1 MRKVLLY
8 LFIGTFC
15 FTPAFGADG
24 PARSG
29 ISNENNRVLRSS
41 VPVRN
46 LNGAGVSRAGSNVVS
61 RTASNDKVRTTAS
74 RSAATTTRDVERTGV
89 TRSVKPIQ
97 KQSAIVG
104 RSTVKPNVTA
114 RAAKT
119 PTVSAESIAK
129 AKEVLEQTAQL
140 NKSCQEQYN
149 ECMDQFCAVV
159 DTNQKRCSCSAN
171 LSNYSKVEESVTNAN
186 AELNEVA
193 QRIRYVGLS
202 ADEISAIMSATE
214 AENALDGQK
223 DTSETRSMLDDIEQ
237 LIKDPTSATTVSST
251 NTGFGLD
258 LDIDFSDSGADMFSL
273 DFLSGSNSESSISNK
288 RGTDLY
294 NVAKKRCATV
304 LNECKNAGA
313 TSQQITGNYDLA
325 IDKDCIAYEQ
335 GLNKMNETLVSNVRS
350 ANLLLQKARL
360 AVLQNKTQ
368 YDAKGCIGALETCMT
383 DEMVCGEDYFK
394 CIDPTK
400 KYIDENGNVVLGQD
414 ITKITE
420 TMSDYDVSL
429 INSGW
434 LENKQN
440 DSTKSWSVADY
451 LLTKIGTGP
460 TIREGGLCR
469 AVLDKCQQ
477 YSYKNDKYE
486 PYNDIVV
493 NYIQRAMTNIRAA
506 QSQIISD
513 YASSCMLDVASC
525 YNQQV
530 SQVNAWSSVAS
541 AQSVRAVMSGACRN
555 VALTCAYAVFAE
567 DKTSCPKNNDGIK
580 NTENCLNNISEMFY
594 QSLLCPDHSTFV
606 GTTGDCTSLGLGCLN
621 TQCKCEPGY
630 FVSGSSCT
638 ACPANSTYQKDG
650 CSTGECANTQCK
662 CNDNYT
668 ASNGACV
675 AKTSS
680 GS

>member
-8 LFIGTFC
+8 IFIGTFYLS
-15 FTPAFGADG
+15 PALGVDG
-24 PARSG
+24 GARSG

-46 LNGAGVSRAGSNVVS
+46 LNGAGVSRAGSSVVM
-61 RTASNDKVRTTAS
+61 RTATNDKARTTTS
-74 RSAATTTRDVERTGV
+74 RSATTSTRDIGRTNV
-89 TRSVKPIQ
+89 TRSATPIQ
-97 KQSAIVG
+97 KQFGVMT
-104 RSTVKPNVTA
+104 RSSINKQNVAA
-114 RAAKT
+114 RAAKI
-119 PTVSAESIAK
+119 PTISAESIAQ

-171 LSNYSKVEESVTNAN
+171 LSNYSKVEEAVTSAN
-186 AELNEVA
+186 AQLNEIA

-214 AENALDGQK
+214 AEDALDGQK
-223 DTSETRSMLDDIEQ
+223 DTSETRSMLDDIEK
-237 LIKDPTSATTVSST
+237 LIKDPTSVTSYDSST
-251 NTGFGLD
+251 NSGFGLD
-258 LDIDFSDSGADMFSL
+258 LEIDFSDSGADMFSL
-273 DFLSGSNSESSISNK
+273 DFLSDSSSESSISNK

-294 NVAKKRCATV
+294 NVAKRRCATV

-335 GLNKMNETLVSNVRS
+335 GLNKMNNTLVSNVRS

-394 CIDPTK
+394 CVDPTK
-400 KYIDENGNVVLGQD
+400 KYIDENGNVVLGQN
-414 ITKITE
+414 ITKITDS
-420 TMSDYDVSL
+420 M
-429 INSGW
+429 INYEASGV
-434 LENKQN
+434 
-440 DSTKSWSVADY
+440 DKSWIEQTGTDGDGHSVADY
-451 LLTKIGTGP
+451 LLTKIGTGA
-460 TIREGGLCR
+460 TIRDGGLCR

-493 NYIQRAMTNIRAA
+493 NYIQRAMTNIHAA

-530 SQVNAWSSVAS
+530 SQVNAWSSTAN
-541 AQSVRAVMSGACRN
+541 AQSIRSVVSGACRN
-555 VALTCAYAVFAE
+555 VALTCAYAVLA
-567 DKTSCPKNNDGIK
+567 NDSRCNETK
-580 NTENCLNNISEMFY
+580 QENCINIISEMFY

-606 GTTGDCTSLGLGCLN
+606 GATSSCSSGLTSGSGGCLN
-621 TQCKCEPGY
+621 TQCRCYTGY
-630 FVSGSSCT
+630 KPSGNSCYKLSAEEQEEQEAQEEQHT
-638 ACPANSTYQKDG
+638 DL
-650 CSTGECANTQCK
+650 
-662 CNDNYT
+662 
-668 ASNGACV
+668 
-675 AKTSS
+675 
-680 GS
+680 